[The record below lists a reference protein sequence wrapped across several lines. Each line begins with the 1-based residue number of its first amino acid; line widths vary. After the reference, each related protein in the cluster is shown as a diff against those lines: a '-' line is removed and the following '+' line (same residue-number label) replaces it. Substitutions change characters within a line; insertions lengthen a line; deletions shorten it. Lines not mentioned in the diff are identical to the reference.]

1 MISVKSCF
9 RRMKRIL
16 LYIDGM
22 NSGGAQRQMIGLARY
37 LKSVPSYEV
46 RLLFYKKD
54 ADFYRKQ
61 LDEYGI
67 DYFYDRSS
75 DCKLHG
81 LLALRKQVREYNPD
95 IIISFLGENN
105 LFACLNRLFCRIPL
119 IVSERNT
126 TIQATGFDRIR
137 FVLYRW
143 ADRIVPNS
151 YSQGKYL
158 CSNFGRLSKKVF
170 PIINFVDTDAFKPS
184 ESKKYGKTR
193 SIIVAARVVPQKNV
207 IGFIKAVK
215 RLVDLGYSNF
225 HITWIGNL
233 GLEHYVN
240 QCQTE
245 IKGLELGDVFTFA
258 GECKDM
264 ARAYQAADAFC
275 LPSYYEGTPNV
286 VCEAMASGLP
296 ILCSDVCDNGRY
308 VENGVNGMLFNPHN
322 EESMADVIRKFL
334 QESDE
339 AVAAMG
345 KNSRVKALN
354 SFSVDKFQALWH
366 EQIKQLTD

>member
-1 MISVKSCF
+1 
-9 RRMKRIL
+9 
-16 LYIDGM
+16 M

-37 LKSVPSYEV
+37 LKTVPSYEV

-54 ADFYRKQ
+54 ADFYKKQ
-61 LDEYGI
+61 LDEYGV

-75 DCKLHG
+75 DCKWHG
-81 LLALRKQVREYNPD
+81 LLALRKQVKEYKPD

-105 LFACLNRLFCRIPL
+105 LFACLNRLICRIPL

-126 TIQATGFDRIR
+126 TIHATGFDRIR
-137 FVLYRW
+137 FFLYRW

-158 CSNFGRLSKKVF
+158 CSNFGGLSKKVV
-170 PIINFVDTDAFKPS
+170 PIINFVDTDAYKS
-184 ESKKYGKTR
+184 IKEKKYEKAR
-193 SIIVAARVVPQKNV
+193 SIVVAARVVPQKNV
-207 IGFIKAVK
+207 ISFIKAVK
-215 RLVDLGYSNF
+215 RVVDMGCSNF

-233 GLEHYVN
+233 GVEQYVN

-245 IKGLELGDVFTFA
+245 IKELDLGDVFTFA

-275 LPSYYEGTPNV
+275 LPSFYEGTPNV

-308 VENGVNGMLFNPHN
+308 VEDGINGMLFNPHDID
-322 EESMADVIRKFL
+322 SMADVIQKFL
-334 QESDE
+334 QESDDAIAE
-339 AVAAMG
+339 MG
-345 KNSRVKALN
+345 RNSRVKALN
-354 SFSVDKFQALWH
+354 SFSLDKFQAQWH